1 MTMLALLF
9 TIMALLTPQ
18 QKFERLMMGK
28 LARENLIAF
37 ARLTMPVPGHE
48 NDVRQSRYNPA
59 EHHYFIAESVT
70 RLVKTMQLRVGHEYP
85 AKKPD
90 FKPVRKMMLQVPF
103 RHGKSELSVRRL
115 VPWLLGKF
123 PDKSGLVITHTD
135 TLAREHGRDV
145 RDVMRGDGYRLCFGS
160 KRCQLRED
168 SQAMDLLK
176 VEGGGQVMFSGRKL
190 GAGVGADWIIID
202 DMLKSSAEG
211 RSKPVREEAWHAF
224 VSDLKSRL
232 NDESGWILFIGTRR
246 HADDPPGRLTDP
258 RNPHYDEREAAQW
271 EVVRIPALSEGPAT
285 DPLGRAKDAPL
296 WPERFSYEFWN
307 AMRTNASITVREDF
321 ETQGQCNP
329 VPSQGT
335 FFKKEWWAGVDAAG
349 KPTGKCTLY
358 TPEQLPKRLR
368 YYVASDHAIT
378 EDQRN
383 DATVILPFGM
393 DDKRDVWILPDVM
406 WIRYESP
413 EIIEAMLAVMRKY
426 RPLQW
431 AAERE
436 HISKSILPLLRLR
449 QVEERIF
456 GYIEESSAVAHPEIR
471 AWSIRGMMSMGR
483 VHFPS
488 FTTWWQNAEHELLE
502 FPNGAH
508 DDFVSALAHAGM
520 LLDRVLAAEGGGDRK
535 APQPGTMAHF
545 QAQQA
550 RSVTAGNLKG
560 WS

>member
-1 MTMLALLF
+1 MIALLLI
-9 TIMALLTPQ
+9 TMATLLTPE
-18 QKFERLMMGK
+18 QKYLRMRFGE
-28 LARENLIAF
+28 LAREDLIAF

-48 NDVRQSRYNPA
+48 ADVLKSRYQPA
-59 EHHYFIAESVT
+59 EHHYFIADQVT
-70 RLVKTMQLRVGHEYP
+70 RLVTTMEARKNGNL
-85 AKKPD
+85 KPETRK
-90 FKPVRKMMLQVPF
+90 FRPVRKMMLQVPF

-145 RDVMRGDGYRLCFGS
+145 RDVMRSDGYRLCFGS
-160 KRCQLRED
+160 KRCRLRDD

-211 RSKPVREEAWHAF
+211 RSRPVREEAWHAF

-232 NDESGWILFIGTRR
+232 NDETGWILFIGTRR
-246 HADDPPGRLTDP
+246 HMDDPPGRLTDP
-258 RNPHYDEREAAQW
+258 RNPHYDAREAAEW
-271 EVVRIPALSEGPAT
+271 EVVRIPALSEGEDV
-285 DPLGRAKDAPL
+285 DPLKRPKDVPL
-296 WPERFSYEFWN
+296 WPERFSFKFWDD
-307 AMRTNASITVREDF
+307 MRTNASITVREDF
-321 ETQGQCNP
+321 ETQGMCNP
-329 VPSQGT
+329 QPSQGT
-335 FFKKEWWAGVDAAG
+335 FFKKVWWTGEDEKGNKV
-349 KPTGKCTLY
+349 GKCTLY
-358 TPEQLPKRLR
+358 TPDMLPKRLR

-393 DDKRDVWILPDVM
+393 DEKRDIWVMPDVA
-406 WIRYESP
+406 WVRYESP
-413 EIIEAMLAVMRKY
+413 DIIEQMLAVMRKY

-449 QVEERIF
+449 QGEERIF

-488 FTTWWQNAEHELLE
+488 FAPWWSDAQHELLE
-502 FPNGAH
+502 FPNSAH

-520 LLDRVLAAEGGGDRK
+520 LLDRVLAAEGDNQRNK
-535 APQPGTMAHF
+535 PAEGTADYY
-545 QAQQA
+545 AA
-550 RSVTAGNLKG
+550 IDAKKRASGRGIV
-560 WS
+560 